1 MTPINEAL
9 NSVLLG
15 QMTQKEALKMAQAKY
30 DALTAK

>member
-15 QMTQKEALKMAQAKY
+15 QMTQQEAIKIAQAKY
-30 DALTAK
+30 DALMAK

>member
-15 QMTQKEALKMAQAKY
+15 QMSQDEALKIAQKKY
-30 DALTAK
+30 DSMTK